1 VLPLLLPL
9 LLVLPPLVLPPPVLP
24 HGFVVGHAGGPLFG
38 NSQQTETHWLPVTT
52 TVAVL
57 VSVAPAPLSMPGAAA
72 PPFCVTPNH
81 GSGPIV
87 KAELAG
93 VTTIVAVLPVATDAV
108 TDAAVD
114 AAPPSI
120 VTEHQL
126 RKFRTWSV
134 TSRFVLA
141 SGALGASNTAASTG
155 AAGAAGAA
163 GAGDELLLH
172 ATAPA
177 IASAAML
184 PIPLHPI
191 RFIVNMARPP
201 IGRTQLLSCGR
212 QKNQWPTR
220 CVLSVLSTLRAP
232 DRIPHFDVP
241 VVKCSQLATHE
252 SGWLRHRSTARPASA
267 GCEQSA
273 WRRRSARQ
281 RSFGA

>member
-1 VLPLLLPL
+1 VAPLLVPPLLVAPLLLPL
-9 LLVLPPLVLPPPVLP
+9 LVAPLLLPPLLLPLAVPP

-38 NSQQTETHWLPVTT
+38 NSQQTETHWLPVPTT

-57 VSVAPAPLSMPGAAA
+57 VSVAPDPLSVPGAAA
-72 PPFCVTPNH
+72 PPFCVTPSH

-108 TDAAVD
+108 TDGAVD

-134 TSRFVLA
+134 TSPFVPA

-155 AAGAAGAA
+155 AAGAGAS
-163 GAGDELLLH
+163 GDELLLH
-172 ATAPA
+172 AAAPA

-184 PIPLHPI
+184 PMPLHPI

-201 IGRTQLLSCGR
+201 KANAATSM
-212 QKNQWPTR
+212 WPAEKP
-220 CVLSVLSTLRAP
+220 LANTLR
-232 DRIPHFDVP
+232 
-241 VVKCSQLATHE
+241 SL
-252 SGWLRHRSTARPASA
+252 
-267 GCEQSA
+267 
-273 WRRRSARQ
+273 
-281 RSFGA
+281 GA

>member
-1 VLPLLLPL
+1 VAPLLLPL
-9 LLVLPPLVLPPPVLP
+9 LLVLPPLVLPPLLLPLLLVLPPLLLP

-57 VSVAPAPLSMPGAAA
+57 VSVAPAPWSMPGAAA

-114 AAPPSI
+114 AVPPLI

-134 TSRFVLA
+134 TWLLVPS
-141 SGALGASNTAASTG
+141 SGALGASNTAASTVAVGAVGVGAVAVG
-155 AAGAAGAA
+155 AAV
-163 GAGDELLLH
+163 AGDELLLH

-177 IASAAML
+177 VASAAML
-184 PIPLHPI
+184 AMPLHPI
-191 RFIVNMARPP
+191 LFIVNMARPP
-201 IGRTQLLSCGR
+201 IRRTQLLSCGR
-212 QKNQWPTR
+212 QKSPLAN
-220 CVLSVLSTLRAP
+220 TLR
-232 DRIPHFDVP
+232 
-241 VVKCSQLATHE
+241 SL
-252 SGWLRHRSTARPASA
+252 
-267 GCEQSA
+267 
-273 WRRRSARQ
+273 
-281 RSFGA
+281 GA